1 MIDDE
6 DVDSDPENSEVFV
19 QDEYDLANSVDQMVT
34 RLDQFD
40 EYKHLRDK
48 VTQCHQSNPS
58 YFQALINEGLTTAKQ
73 REYLK

>member
-1 MIDDE
+1 MNDDE
-6 DVDSDPENSEVFV
+6 DYDSEAENNETFV
-19 QDEYDLANSVDQMVT
+19 QDEYDLANSLDQMVT

-58 YFQALINEGLTTAKQ
+58 YF
-73 REYLK
+73 